1 MFEAYRRISR
11 FVGSTVLRR
20 RMHKAIMDI
29 RKRTAAQYSL
39 STTHLLGK
47 ILADETRYCYRT
59 PGIDPRG
66 VEFMKLTQQQV
77 IYCEQSRGFDTK
89 ADCMMLSMV
98 LRCKGCAVVHLV
110 LHNLSN
116 RLQWEEILLHALRKS
131 LSLRSVHIIGGSW
144 SKDFFDQLFHIVQ
157 VDNARIR
164 CISIDKV
171 LSTSSVT
178 ESIATRSG
186 CLLMDYFNYS
196 IPGIQMLCL
205 HGCGLTSDDL
215 QLLSR
220 GLEVNSSLES
230 LVLSSNLIDD
240 AGFIAVFC
248 ALYGNKKSKVM
259 HLDFSQNLIKDSDCA
274 IEAMFATYRPISMQL
289 RLVVL
294 LVSNPLKKFYMPKL
308 TQNLQIVYNA
318 ASEVMMMMSL
328 TRDLSAEDSV
338 HKTTTNQKMVMVHQ
352 QNSGSGRYKDE
363 SANKLRDASSSS
375 PLTKDRRW
383 DDKDHHQHHHQQ
395 QQHHHQ
401 LHSATDNIN
410 SGRKVKPSKRA
421 HTIHPLALHQ
431 TVT

>member
-29 RKRTAAQYSL
+29 RKRNNTAQYSL
-39 STTHLLGK
+39 PTTQLLGN
-47 ILADETRYCYRT
+47 ILADESRHCYRT
-59 PGIDPRG
+59 PGINPRG

-77 IYCEQSRGFDTK
+77 IYCEQSRGFDT

-98 LRCKGCAVVHLV
+98 LRCKGCAVMHLV

-116 RLQWEEILLHALRKS
+116 RLWEDTLLHAVRKS
-131 LSLRSVHIIGGSW
+131 LSLRSLHIIGGRW
-144 SKDFFDQLFHIVQ
+144 SKEFFDQLFHIVQ
-157 VDNARIR
+157 VDNSRIR
-164 CISIDKV
+164 CLSIDKV

-196 IPGIQMLCL
+196 IPGIQTLCL
-205 HGCGLTSDDL
+205 HGCGLTGGDL

-259 HLDFSQNLIKDSDCA
+259 HLDLSQNLIKDSDHA
-274 IEAMFATYRPISMQL
+274 IEAMLSCYRPISVQL

-294 LVSNPLKKFYMPKL
+294 LISNPLKKLYVPKL

-318 ASEVMMMMSL
+318 SDVMMPL
-328 TRDLSAEDSV
+328 TGDLSAEDSI
-338 HKTTTNQKMVMVHQ
+338 HKAANQRFH
-352 QNSGSGRYKDE
+352 QNSGGGIGRNTDV
-363 SANKLRDASSSS
+363 SANGLLDASRI
-375 PLTKDRRW
+375 PLSKDRRW
-383 DDKDHHQHHHQQ
+383 DDNNHQQ
-395 QQHHHQ
+395 QQQQQQ
-401 LHSATDNIN
+401 LYSATDNAR
-410 SGRKVKPSKRA
+410 RKVKPSKRA

>member
-1 MFEAYRRISR
+1 MLYNTLHSFRRFGHRITVFEAYRRISR
-11 FVGSTVLRR
+11 FVGSIVLRR
-20 RMHKAIMDI
+20 RMHKAILDI
-29 RKRTAAQYSL
+29 RKRNAAQYSL
-39 STTHLLGK
+39 STTQLLGN
-47 ILADETRYCYRT
+47 ILADETRHCYRT

-66 VEFMKLTQQQV
+66 KEFMKLTQQQV
-77 IYCEQSRGFDTK
+77 IYCEQSRGFDT

-116 RLQWEEILLHALRKS
+116 RLCEEALLHALRKS
-131 LSLRSVHIIGGSW
+131 LSLRSVYIIGGSW

-157 VDNARIR
+157 VDNSRIR
-164 CISIDKV
+164 SVTIDKV

-196 IPGIQMLCL
+196 IPGIKMLCL
-205 HGCGLTSDDL
+205 HGCGLTGDDL

-259 HLDFSQNLIKDSDCA
+259 HLDLSQNLIKDSDRL
-274 IEAMFATYRPISMQL
+274 IEAMFANYRPISVQL

-294 LVSNPLKKFYMPKL
+294 LVSNPLKKFYVPKL

-318 ASEVMMMMSL
+318 SDVMMPL
-328 TRDLSAEDSV
+328 ARDLLAEDSI
-338 HKTTTNQKMVMVHQ
+338 HKATNQTFH
-352 QNSGSGRYKDE
+352 QNSSGGRNTE
-363 SANKLRDASSSS
+363 VSANGLVDASTSR
-375 PLTKDRRW
+375 PLTKDRRR
-383 DDKDHHQHHHQQ
+383 DDNKHQQ
-395 QQHHHQ
+395 QQ
-401 LHSATDNIN
+401 LYSATDNVR
-410 SGRKVKPSKRA
+410 RKVKPSKRA
-421 HTIHPLALHQ
+421 QSIRPLALHQ